1 MKPPALP
8 IAPKEY
14 DQEHINGLLRILTQY
29 FNQVATDDLK
39 NKQKSYISEV
49 LFWLS

>member
-8 IAPKEY
+8 IAPTEY
-14 DQEHINGLLRILTQY
+14 DPEYQNALLRILTQY
-29 FNQVATDDLK
+29 LSQVSSDDLK
-39 NKQKSYISEV
+39 NKQKTDISEV